1 MMTASPLY
9 VLRFFERD
17 ELDDEN
23 TCKGDETEKW
33 DGNKAEIIH
42 PANETVVRAEGFSV
56 RNTF

>member
-17 ELDDEN
+17 ELNDEN
-23 TCKGDETEKW
+23 TCKRDKTEKW
-33 DGNKAEIIH
+33 DGDEAEVIH